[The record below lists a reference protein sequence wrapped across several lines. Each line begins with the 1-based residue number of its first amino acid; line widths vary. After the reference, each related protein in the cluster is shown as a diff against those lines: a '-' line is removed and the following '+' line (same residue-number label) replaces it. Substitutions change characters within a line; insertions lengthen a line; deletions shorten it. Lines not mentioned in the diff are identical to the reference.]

1 MSFSVVDRFPKPLRE
16 PGLTELLRNFGRAFP
31 VIRSRLRIGA
41 ELHQQ
46 LGRLEICVRR
56 RPVERREPILLP
68 RVRIGAALQEKPYRR
83 AVADGHGRMNR
94 RYTQWI
100 FCGRVH
106 VRAALDQ
113 LAGELRMAKENR
125 QADRRKTVLAV
136 SVEKSGLL

>member
-1 MSFSVVDRFPKPLRE
+1 
-16 PGLTELLRNFGRAFP
+16 
-31 VIRSRLRIGA
+31 
-41 ELHQQ
+41 
-46 LGRLEICVRR
+46 
-56 RPVERREPILLP
+56 VERREPILLP

-125 QADRRKTVLAV
+125 QADRRKTVVAQ
-136 SVEKSGLL
+136 SVQQRRIFVQIRHRRRIAERASLVK